1 MFQTHSLQKMIRN
14 EELVRKHEASSWTS
28 QAWFNRC
35 SEVSTRSLAGEW
47 RASSERTQ
55 RVSRGKRRFPCHLRL
70 KWPKM
75 TCLARINLMNML
87 NGRCAPPGEKGAEGC
102 RLLCTW
108 RLEQLKADSVDSRGP
123 FAAEAQPDPGRPGL
137 QLMRL
142 PESLLSSLF
151 SMKPDRRH
159 SLD

>member
-35 SEVSTRSLAGEW
+35 SEVSTRSLAG
-47 RASSERTQ
+47 RMASQFRKNPKSEPGQ
-55 RVSRGKRRFPCHLRL
+55 APISMSFEA

-87 NGRCAPPGEKGAEGC
+87 NGRCAPPGKKVRKDVACFAHGDLSSSRPTA
-102 RLLCTW
+102 LT
-108 RLEQLKADSVDSRGP
+108 LEVPLQLKLN
-123 FAAEAQPDPGRPGL
+123 QT
-137 QLMRL
+137 
-142 PESLLSSLF
+142 PEDRVCSSCGYQRVSFHLSF
-151 SMKPDRRH
+151 Q
-159 SLD
+159 